1 MLKSNITNLQFIL
14 DNKPQYSI
22 SFDKQLEKTGFS
34 VFRFFGLVWHRNRNR
49 TELPN
54 FTELETETEPKN
66 RTTDFS
72 VQFRI
77 GSVQCLVF
85 GEKTPRVRLFL
96 HPRFRVHSS
105 CPPFPCACVCSHA
118 VQRRRVHP
126 AWLPVGSPEA
136 RPGNTMISA
145 TVACLPAGHP
155 AGHASLHQLASRC
168 CLCLCVVTLTPVP
181 VNVHH
186 IQYCT
191 AGAAAQT
198 RIQFMYSRQSQ
209 NIYFFR
215 FLKNNFNKIYIKKY

>member
-1 MLKSNITNLQFIL
+1 MRDVKCDAAALVSTTAQ
-14 DNKPQYSI
+14 
-22 SFDKQLEKTGFS
+22 TGRVLS
-34 VFRFFGLVWHRNRNR
+34 
-49 TELPN
+49 
-54 FTELETETEPKN
+54 
-66 RTTDFS
+66 
-72 VQFRI
+72 
-77 GSVQCLVF
+77 
-85 GEKTPRVRLFL
+85 VRLSL

-105 CPPFPCACVCSHA
+105 CPPFPCACRCSHA

-198 RIQFMYSRQSQ
+198 RIQFAFIGDLYPQ
-209 NIYFFR
+209 
-215 FLKNNFNKIYIKKY
+215 L